1 MYNEIVANNDETA
14 QMKSKRTSPVI
25 FSHGA
30 EYHLLKTR
38 KKGMVINMTG
48 NQNKLPPKKDTQYL
62 PPYDTQRFETIQRN
76 KIERW
81 RKIYILTTLAVV
93 TLTVLFLAVG
103 IAEKVTSS
111 KFDTLADLFL
121 SNTFMDISGQSKTPS
136 EQLPDDNADIFD
148 TPGGIMIPSK
158 DPDDSNSVI
167 VPDNNTQTTAPNDPQ
182 KEPASIYDFDY
193 SQVPEGE
200 TPIIP
205 MDLSLSSEGS
215 AYIYNSTGYS
225 PDLKA
230 LLASDLSPSNDTLY
244 ISNTKAP
251 LVLIVHTHGTEAY
264 SKDGAI
270 SYLDNG
276 GELARSEDTSKN
288 VVAVGAVMAEV
299 LTQNGIPTLHCTI
312 MHDQLQYKDS
322 YSRAEATIK
331 QYLEKYPSIK
341 LVIDLHRDAIIKS
354 SGELVRPVTA
364 VDSKPTAQVMCVV
377 GSDWGGE
384 ACPSWQ
390 NNLALALKL
399 RDSLNSKYGN
409 LCRPTYLRT
418 STYNQELAPYS
429 LLLEI
434 GACGNSLE
442 EAKRA
447 AELVAIE
454 LIPLIKMM

>member
-1 MYNEIVANNDETA
+1 
-14 QMKSKRTSPVI
+14 
-25 FSHGA
+25 
-30 EYHLLKTR
+30 
-38 KKGMVINMTG
+38 MTG
-48 NQNKLPPKKDTQYL
+48 DQKKLNPKENSQYL
-62 PPYDTQRFETIQRN
+62 PPSDTQRFEGIQRS

-93 TLTVLFLAVG
+93 ILTVLFLIIG

-111 KFDTLADLFL
+111 KFDTLGSLFL
-121 SNTFMDISGQSKTPS
+121 SNTFMDISGQKKNQSS
-136 EQLPDDNADIFD
+136 EQLPDGNADIFD
-148 TPGGIMIPSK
+148 APGGIIIPSK

-167 VPDNNTQTTAPNDPQ
+167 VPDNNTQNDS
-182 KEPASIYDFDY
+182 PASLGSIYDFDY
-193 SQVPEGE
+193 SKVPEGE

-215 AYIYNSTGYS
+215 TYIYNSTGYS

-230 LLASDLSPSNDTLY
+230 LLASDLSKNSNPLY
-244 ISNTKAP
+244 ISNTQAP
-251 LVLIVHTHGTEAY
+251 LVLILHTHGTEAY

-276 GELARSEDTSKN
+276 GEIARSENTSQN
-288 VVAVGAVMAEV
+288 VVAVGAVMSEI
-299 LTQNGIPTLHCTI
+299 LNQNGIPTLHCTL

-341 LVIDLHRDAIIKS
+341 LVIDLHRDAVIKS
-354 SGELVRPVTA
+354 SGELVRPVST

-377 GSDWGGE
+377 GSDWGGDD
-384 ACPSWQ
+384 CPSWQ
-390 NNLALALKL
+390 NNLSLALRL

-409 LCRPTYLRT
+409 LCRPTYLRS

-429 LLLEI
+429 LLLEV

-442 EAKRA
+442 EAQRA